1 VIAASDAIIAGES
14 LTQEFHKRGATPTDR
29 LALQYSGAGIRALYP
44 KKFGTTPVWRELFC
58 SKSGRTS
65 A

>member
-14 LTQEFHKRGATPTDR
+14 LTQEYSTNGALRRPIVWR
-29 LALQYSGAGIRALYP
+29 FNILALESALYP
-44 KKFGTTPVWRELFC
+44 KENRHDAGL
-58 SKSGRTS
+58 